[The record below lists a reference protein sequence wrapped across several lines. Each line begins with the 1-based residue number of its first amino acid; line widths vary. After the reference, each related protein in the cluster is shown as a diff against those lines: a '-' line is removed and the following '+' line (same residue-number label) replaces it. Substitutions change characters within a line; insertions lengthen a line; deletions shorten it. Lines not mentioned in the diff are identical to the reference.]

1 MTRKFLGFCSTDQ
14 KSSDS
19 IRSAIF
25 SLLTIGEITV
35 NEKVQQTSLQIS
47 IYENLRFL
55 IEGMSSYMLLYTAF
69 MGMKH
74 ISMHVT
80 QKNVSYSIYL

>member
-1 MTRKFLGFCSTDQ
+1 M
-14 KSSDS
+14 
-19 IRSAIF
+19 F

-35 NEKVQQTSLQIS
+35 NEKVRQTFLQIR

-69 MGMKH
+69 MCMKH

-80 QKNVSYSIYL
+80 QKMFHIAYIYDKKYTKAL

>member
-1 MTRKFLGFCSTDQ
+1 M
-14 KSSDS
+14 
-19 IRSAIF
+19 F

-35 NEKVQQTSLQIS
+35 NEKVQQTFLQIR

-55 IEGMSSYMLLYTAF
+55 IEGMSSYMLLYTTF
-69 MGMKH
+69 MCMKH

-80 QKNVSYSIYL
+80 QKMSHKAYIYDKKYTKALQS

>member
-1 MTRKFLGFCSTDQ
+1 M
-14 KSSDS
+14 
-19 IRSAIF
+19 F

-35 NEKVQQTSLQIS
+35 NEKVQQTFLQIR

-69 MGMKH
+69 MCTKH

-80 QKNVSYSIYL
+80 KKMCHIAYIYDKKYAKAL